1 MPRTVRTARAPTDLK
16 PNLIRIK
23 KRNDE
28 RADRR
33 KGGER
38 VKEFQQLGTSDQVFG
53 RPRTGYV
60 AHTIL
65 TDAALMMRATGRVA
79 RAELDEMRPMGALQ
93 RAATRAMPPIS
104 GTHRPQGQL
113 LWRSYDGS
121 RSRSLSS
128 LQRPRRSS
136 DRLTE
141 QPLRELGVSVPS
153 QDIRPQVC

>member
-1 MPRTVRTARAPTDLK
+1 MPSTVRTARAPTDLK

-33 KGGER
+33 EGGER

-53 RPRTGYV
+53 RPRTECV

-93 RAATRAMPPIS
+93 RAATRAIPRVAGAAHKRDPS
-104 GTHRPQGQL
+104 AARPMATP
-113 LWRSYDGS
+113 S
-121 RSRSLSS
+121 RK
-128 LQRPRRSS
+128 RPS
-136 DRLTE
+136 
-141 QPLRELGVSVPS
+141 
-153 QDIRPQVC
+153 